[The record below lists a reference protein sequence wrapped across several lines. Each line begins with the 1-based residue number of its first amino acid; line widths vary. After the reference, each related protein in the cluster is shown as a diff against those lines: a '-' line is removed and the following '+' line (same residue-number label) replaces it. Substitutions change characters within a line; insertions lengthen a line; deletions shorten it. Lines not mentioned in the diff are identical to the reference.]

1 MDCKCQIHSNSGI
14 AINMKRF
21 TKEEMPD
28 NVKKKPCEI
37 K

>member
-1 MDCKCQIHSNSGI
+1 MDCKCQINSNSGI
-14 AINMKRF
+14 TINMKRF

-28 NVKKKPCEI
+28 SIRKKPNEI